1 MTSIAAARSTSP
13 GSGGTTVG
21 ALATKE
27 MTRYARHPLFLI
39 GAALT
44 VLASVGGP
52 DPRTSSLFLVIA
64 PAAGLGLFGV
74 VVMASLTRSSDRVGA
89 LTGSP
94 VVSLRHR
101 TLALAAA
108 SAVPFSAGLLWFA
121 WAVWAYHRYPA
132 SADGLPFGDVG
143 DSWAHA
149 VLFALAPMAC
159 LGGPILGLVLARW
172 VRARWAP
179 ALVVVALV
187 FASIVLQGLFEP
199 LRTVRLL
206 MPWTYFGGPF
216 GVPEDPER
224 MLILAGSPHW
234 YTGYLVLLCIAGV
247 LVALLRDRE
256 VDRHPLAIALGV
268 VLVAAAVCTG
278 LAMTTGVES
287 TLVNAVP
294 SST

>member
-1 MTSIAAARSTSP
+1 MTSTAAAPHTSP
-13 GSGGTTVG
+13 GSGGTTVR

-27 MTRYARHPLFLI
+27 LTRYARHPLFLI

-44 VLASVGGP
+44 VLASIGGP
-52 DPRTSSLFLVIA
+52 DPRTSSLFHVIA
-64 PAAGLGLFGV
+64 PAAGLGLFGI
-74 VVMASLTRSSDRVGA
+74 VVMASLTRSSDRMSAVTGA
-89 LTGSP
+89 P

-121 WAVWAYHRYPA
+121 WAVWTYHRSPP
-132 SADGLPFGDVG
+132 SADGLPFGDIG
-143 DSWAHA
+143 DGWAYA
-149 VLFALAPMAC
+149 VLFALGPMAC
-159 LGGPILGLVLARW
+159 LGGPILGLVVARW

-179 ALVVVALV
+179 ALVVVTLV
-187 FASIVLQGLFEP
+187 FASIVMQGLFEP

-224 MLILAGSPHW
+224 MLVLTGSPQW
-234 YTGYLVLLCIAGV
+234 YIGYLVLLCVAGV
-247 LVALLRDRE
+247 LVALLRDRD
-256 VDRHPLAIALGV
+256 VDRRPLAIALGA
-268 VLVAAAVCTG
+268 VLVAAAACTG

-287 TLVNAVP
+287 TLVNPVP